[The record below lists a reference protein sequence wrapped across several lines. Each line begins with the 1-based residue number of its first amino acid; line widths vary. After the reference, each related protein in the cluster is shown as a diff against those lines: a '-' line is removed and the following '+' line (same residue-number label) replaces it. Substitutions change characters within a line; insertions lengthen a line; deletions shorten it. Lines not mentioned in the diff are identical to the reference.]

1 MLFPLCRYHHACAKA
16 KVEVLELL
24 KELSAEMQD
33 KINILVFSSIMLVI
47 AKALFSHVRYNFI
60 TFYVF
65 LCCYVFFFQFFFYV
79 LHDCREIIGLSL
91 LQSKLKAGWRVKDSL
106 GNQKT

>member
-65 LCCYVFFFQFFFYV
+65 LCCYVFFFQFFFMYYMIAV
-79 LHDCREIIGLSL
+79 KLSDFPCCKVNL
-91 LQSKLKAGWRVKDSL
+91 KLAGELKIL
-106 GNQKT
+106 